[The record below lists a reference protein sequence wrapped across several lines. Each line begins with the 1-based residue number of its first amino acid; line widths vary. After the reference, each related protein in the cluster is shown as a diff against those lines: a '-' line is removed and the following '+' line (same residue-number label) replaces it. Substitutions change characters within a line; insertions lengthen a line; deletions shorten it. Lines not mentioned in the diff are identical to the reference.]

1 MAASLEYH
9 AEIELASLRSVLY
22 EDQVTMVAAAYLV
35 MHTPSGRPPEC
46 ESAPLAAVANFHP
59 GGRAG

>member
-35 MHTPSGRPPEC
+35 MHPFGSSP
-46 ESAPLAAVANFHP
+46 
-59 GGRAG
+59 